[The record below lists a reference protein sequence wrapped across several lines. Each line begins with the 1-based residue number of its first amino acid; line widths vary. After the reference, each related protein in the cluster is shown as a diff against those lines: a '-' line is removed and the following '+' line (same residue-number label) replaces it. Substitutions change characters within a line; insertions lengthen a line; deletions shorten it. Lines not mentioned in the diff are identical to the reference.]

1 MLFRSGRVA
10 VTRTGGFAG
19 VRQTGELTLGDDPR
33 TDEVAS
39 LLGRIDLQAVTA
51 TRPQPDRFVYTFDV
65 DGRQVVVGEQD
76 LTDDLGRLARLL
88 LD

>member
-1 MLFRSGRVA
+1 M
-10 VTRTGGFAG
+10 T
-19 VRQTGELTLGDDPR
+19 P
-33 TDEVAS
+33 
-39 LLGRIDLQAVTA
+39 

-88 LD
+88 LG